1 VALEKELAKEKVK
14 NKELLALL
22 EDKRKE
28 LKKQYVA

>member
-1 VALEKELAKEKVK
+1 MQKELFREKAK

-22 EDKRKE
+22 EEKRNE